1 MKDNF
6 YTIYQVADQL
16 GMSHKTIRSFIS
28 DGRLKASKVGKQWR
42 ITEAEL
48 QSFVHQGESTEDEP
62 KESLNNISFELPS
75 EGTENHIKVSAVLD
89 IIQQDKE
96 QFMRLSNTL
105 LANMNGGGFKLRG
118 CTLNVKYYEQ
128 DRSVKIFLWGSIS
141 FIQDM
146 LETIKMLNET
156 V

>member
-1 MKDNF
+1 MKDKF

-16 GMSHKTIRSFIS
+16 EMSHKTIRNFIS

-42 ITEAEL
+42 IAEADLE
-48 QSFVHQGESTEDEP
+48 SFMNQGESSEDKPE
-62 KESLNNISFELPS
+62 ESLNSISFELPS
-75 EGTENHIKVSAVLD
+75 EGTEDQIKVSAVLD
-89 IIQQDKE
+89 IQQQDKE

-105 LANMNGGGFKLRG
+105 LANMNGGGFKVRG

-128 DRSVKIFLWGSIS
+128 DRTVKIFLWGSIN

-146 LETIKMLNET
+146 LETIKTLNET

>member
-1 MKDNF
+1 LKDKF

-16 GMSHKTIRSFIS
+16 EMSHKTIRNFIS

-42 ITEAEL
+42 IAEADLE
-48 QSFVHQGESTEDEP
+48 SFMNQGESTEDKPE
-62 KESLNNISFELPS
+62 ESLNSISFELPS
-75 EGTENHIKVSAVLD
+75 EGTEDQIKVSAVLD
-89 IIQQDKE
+89 IQQQDKE

-105 LANMNGGGFKLRG
+105 LANMNGGGFKVRG

-128 DRSVKIFLWGSIS
+128 DRTVKIFLWGSIN

-146 LETIKMLNET
+146 LETIKTLNET

>member
-1 MKDNF
+1 MKEKF

-16 GMSHKTIRSFIS
+16 EMSHKTIRNFIS

-42 ITEAEL
+42 IAEADLE
-48 QSFVHQGESTEDEP
+48 FFMKQGESTEDKQE
-62 KESLNNISFELPS
+62 ESLNSIVFELPS
-75 EGTENHIKVSAVLD
+75 EGTEDQIKVSAVLD
-89 IIQQDKE
+89 IKQQDKE

-105 LANMNGGGFKLRG
+105 LANMNGGGFKVRG

-128 DRSVKIFLWGSIS
+128 DRTVKLFLWGSIH

-146 LETIKMLNET
+146 LETIKILNEIA
-156 V
+156 

>member
-1 MKDNF
+1 LKDKF

-16 GMSHKTIRSFIS
+16 EMSHKTIRNFIS

-42 ITEAEL
+42 IAEADLE
-48 QSFVHQGESTEDEP
+48 SFMNQGESTEDKPE
-62 KESLNNISFELPS
+62 ESLNSISFELPS
-75 EGTENHIKVSAVLD
+75 EGTEDHIKVSAVLD
-89 IIQQDKE
+89 IHQQDKE

-105 LANMNGGGFKLRG
+105 LANMNGGGFKVRG

-128 DRSVKIFLWGSIS
+128 DRTVKIFLWGSIN

-146 LETIKMLNET
+146 LETIKTLNET
-156 V
+156 D

>member
-1 MKDNF
+1 MKDKF

-16 GMSHKTIRSFIS
+16 EMSHKTIRNFIS

-42 ITEAEL
+42 IAEADLET
-48 QSFVHQGESTEDEP
+48 FMNQGESTADKPE
-62 KESLNNISFELPS
+62 ESLTNISFELQS
-75 EGTENHIKVSAVLD
+75 EGTEDKIKVSTVLD
-89 IIQQDKE
+89 INQQDKE

-128 DRSVKIFLWGSIS
+128 DRTVKIFLWGSIN

-146 LETIKMLNET
+146 LETIKILNET

>member
-1 MKDNF
+1 LKDKF

-16 GMSHKTIRSFIS
+16 EMSHKTIRNFIS

-42 ITEAEL
+42 IAEADLE
-48 QSFVHQGESTEDEP
+48 SFMNQGESSEDKPE
-62 KESLNNISFELPS
+62 ESLNSISFELPS
-75 EGTENHIKVSAVLD
+75 EGTEDQIKVSAVLD
-89 IIQQDKE
+89 IQQQDKE

-105 LANMNGGGFKLRG
+105 LANMNGGGFKVRG

-128 DRSVKIFLWGSIS
+128 DRTVKIFLWGSIN

-146 LETIKMLNET
+146 LETIKTLNET

>member
-1 MKDNF
+1 MKEKF

-16 GMSHKTIRSFIS
+16 EMSHKTIRNFIS

-42 ITEAEL
+42 IAEADLE
-48 QSFVHQGESTEDEP
+48 SFMKQGESTEDKPE
-62 KESLNNISFELPS
+62 ESLNSIVFELPS
-75 EGTENHIKVSAVLD
+75 EGTEDQIKVSAVLD
-89 IIQQDKE
+89 IKQQDKE

-105 LANMNGGGFKLRG
+105 LANMNGGGFKVRG

-128 DRSVKIFLWGSIS
+128 DRTVKLFLWGSIH

-146 LETIKMLNET
+146 LETIKILNEIA
-156 V
+156 

>member
-1 MKDNF
+1 MKDKF

-16 GMSHKTIRSFIS
+16 EMSHKTIRNFIS

-42 ITEAEL
+42 IAEADLE
-48 QSFVHQGESTEDEP
+48 SFMNQGESTEDKPE
-62 KESLNNISFELPS
+62 ESLNSISFELPS
-75 EGTENHIKVSAVLD
+75 EGTEDHIKVSAVLD
-89 IIQQDKE
+89 IHQQDKE

-105 LANMNGGGFKLRG
+105 LANMNGGGFKVRG

-128 DRSVKIFLWGSIS
+128 DRTVKIFLWGSIN

-146 LETIKMLNET
+146 LETIKTLNET

>member
-1 MKDNF
+1 LKDKF

-16 GMSHKTIRSFIS
+16 EMSHKTIRNFIS

-42 ITEAEL
+42 IAEADLE
-48 QSFVHQGESTEDEP
+48 SFMNQGESSEDKPE
-62 KESLNNISFELPS
+62 ESLNSISFELPS
-75 EGTENHIKVSAVLD
+75 EGTEDQIKVSAVL
-89 IIQQDKE
+89 DKE

-105 LANMNGGGFKLRG
+105 LANMNGGGFKVRG

-128 DRSVKIFLWGSIS
+128 DRTVKIFLWGSIN

-146 LETIKMLNET
+146 LETIKTLNET

>member
-1 MKDNF
+1 MKDKF

-16 GMSHKTIRSFIS
+16 EMSHKTIRNFIS

-42 ITEAEL
+42 IAEADLET
-48 QSFVHQGESTEDEP
+48 FMNQGESTADKSE
-62 KESLNNISFELPS
+62 ESLTNISFELQS
-75 EGTENHIKVSAVLD
+75 EGTEDKIKVSTVLD
-89 IIQQDKE
+89 INQQDKE

-128 DRSVKIFLWGSIS
+128 ERTVKIFLWGSIN

-146 LETIKMLNET
+146 LETIKILNET

>member
-1 MKDNF
+1 LKDKF

-16 GMSHKTIRSFIS
+16 EMSHKTIRNFIS

-42 ITEAEL
+42 IAEADLET
-48 QSFVHQGESTEDEP
+48 FMNQGESTADKSE
-62 KESLNNISFELPS
+62 ESLTNISFELQP
-75 EGTENHIKVSAVLD
+75 EGTEDKIKVSTVLD
-89 IIQQDKE
+89 INQQDKE

-128 DRSVKIFLWGSIS
+128 ERTVKIFLWGSIN

-146 LETIKMLNET
+146 LETIKILNET

>member
-1 MKDNF
+1 MKDKF

-16 GMSHKTIRSFIS
+16 EMSHKTIRNFIS

-42 ITEAEL
+42 IAEADLE
-48 QSFVHQGESTEDEP
+48 SFMNQGESTEDKPE
-62 KESLNNISFELPS
+62 ESLNSISFELPS
-75 EGTENHIKVSAVLD
+75 EGTEDHIKVSAVLD
-89 IIQQDKE
+89 IQQQDKE

-105 LANMNGGGFKLRG
+105 LANMNGGGFKVRG

-128 DRSVKIFLWGSIS
+128 DRTVKIFLWGSIN

-146 LETIKMLNET
+146 LETIKTLNET

>member
-1 MKDNF
+1 MKDKF

-16 GMSHKTIRSFIS
+16 EMSHKTIRNFIS

-42 ITEAEL
+42 IAEADLET
-48 QSFVHQGESTEDEP
+48 FMNQGESTADKSE
-62 KESLNNISFELPS
+62 ESLTNISFELQP
-75 EGTENHIKVSAVLD
+75 EGTEDKIKVSTVLD
-89 IIQQDKE
+89 INQQDKE

-128 DRSVKIFLWGSIS
+128 ERTVKIFLWGSIN

-146 LETIKMLNET
+146 LETIKILNET

>member
-1 MKDNF
+1 MKDKF

-16 GMSHKTIRSFIS
+16 EMSHKTIRNFIS

-42 ITEAEL
+42 IAEADLE
-48 QSFVHQGESTEDEP
+48 SFMNQGESTEDKPE
-62 KESLNNISFELPS
+62 ESLNSISFELPS
-75 EGTENHIKVSAVLD
+75 DGTEDHIKVSAVLD
-89 IIQQDKE
+89 IHQQDKE

-105 LANMNGGGFKLRG
+105 LANMNGGGFKVRG

-128 DRSVKIFLWGSIS
+128 DRTVKIFLWGSIN

-146 LETIKMLNET
+146 LETIKTLNET

>member
-1 MKDNF
+1 LKDKF

-16 GMSHKTIRSFIS
+16 EMSHKTIRNFIS

-42 ITEAEL
+42 IAEADLE
-48 QSFVHQGESTEDEP
+48 SFMNQGESTEDKPE
-62 KESLNNISFELPS
+62 ESLNSISFELPS
-75 EGTENHIKVSAVLD
+75 EGTEDHIKVSAVLD
-89 IIQQDKE
+89 IHQQDKE

-105 LANMNGGGFKLRG
+105 LANMNGGGFKVRG

-128 DRSVKIFLWGSIS
+128 DRTVKIFLWGSIN

-146 LETIKMLNET
+146 LETIKTLNET

>member
-1 MKDNF
+1 MKDKF

-16 GMSHKTIRSFIS
+16 EMSHKTIRNFIS

-42 ITEAEL
+42 IAEADLE
-48 QSFVHQGESTEDEP
+48 SFMNQGESSEDKPE
-62 KESLNNISFELPS
+62 ESLNSISFELPS
-75 EGTENHIKVSAVLD
+75 EGTEDQIKVSAVLD
-89 IIQQDKE
+89 IQQQDKV

-105 LANMNGGGFKLRG
+105 LANMNGGGFKVRG

-128 DRSVKIFLWGSIS
+128 DRTVKIFLWGSIN

-146 LETIKMLNET
+146 LETIKTLNET

>member
-1 MKDNF
+1 MKDKF

-16 GMSHKTIRSFIS
+16 EMSHKTIRNFIS

-42 ITEAEL
+42 IAEADLE
-48 QSFVHQGESTEDEP
+48 SFMNQGESSEDKPE
-62 KESLNNISFELPS
+62 ESLNSISFELPS
-75 EGTENHIKVSAVLD
+75 EGTEDQIKVSAVLD
-89 IIQQDKE
+89 IQQQDKE

-105 LANMNGGGFKLRG
+105 LANMNGGGFKVRG
-118 CTLNVKYYEQ
+118 CTLDVKYYEQ
-128 DRSVKIFLWGSIS
+128 DRTVKIFLWGSIN

-146 LETIKMLNET
+146 LETIKTLNET

>member
-1 MKDNF
+1 LKDKF

-16 GMSHKTIRSFIS
+16 EMSHKTIRNFIS

-42 ITEAEL
+42 IAEADLE
-48 QSFVHQGESTEDEP
+48 SFMNQGESRADRPE
-62 KESLNNISFELPS
+62 ESLTNITFELQS
-75 EGTENHIKVSAVLD
+75 EGTEDKIKVSTVLD
-89 IIQQDKE
+89 INQQDKE

-128 DRSVKIFLWGSIS
+128 DRTVKIFLWGSIN

-146 LETIKMLNET
+146 LETIKILNET

>member
-1 MKDNF
+1 MKEKF

-16 GMSHKTIRSFIS
+16 EMSHKTIRNFIS

-42 ITEAEL
+42 IAEADLE
-48 QSFVHQGESTEDEP
+48 FFMKQGESTEDKQE
-62 KESLNNISFELPS
+62 ESLNSIVFELPS
-75 EGTENHIKVSAVLD
+75 AGTEDQIKVSAVLD
-89 IIQQDKE
+89 IKQQDKE

-105 LANMNGGGFKLRG
+105 LANMNGGGFKVRG

-128 DRSVKIFLWGSIS
+128 DRTVKLFLWGSIH

-146 LETIKMLNET
+146 LETIKILNEIA
-156 V
+156 

>member
-1 MKDNF
+1 MKEKF

-16 GMSHKTIRSFIS
+16 EMSHKTIRNFIS

-42 ITEAEL
+42 IAEADLE
-48 QSFVHQGESTEDEP
+48 FFMKQGESTDDKQE
-62 KESLNNISFELPS
+62 ESLNSIVFELPS
-75 EGTENHIKVSAVLD
+75 EGTEDQIKVSAVLD
-89 IIQQDKE
+89 IKQQDKE

-105 LANMNGGGFKLRG
+105 LANMNGGGFKVRG

-128 DRSVKIFLWGSIS
+128 DRTVKLFLWGSIH

-146 LETIKMLNET
+146 LETIKILNEIA
-156 V
+156 

>member
-1 MKDNF
+1 MKDKF

-16 GMSHKTIRSFIS
+16 EMSHKTIRNFIS

-42 ITEAEL
+42 IAEADLE
-48 QSFVHQGESTEDEP
+48 SFMNQGESTEDKPE
-62 KESLNNISFELPS
+62 ESLNSISFELPS
-75 EGTENHIKVSAVLD
+75 EGTEDQIKVSAVLD
-89 IIQQDKE
+89 IQQQDKE

-105 LANMNGGGFKLRG
+105 LANMNGGGFKVRG

-128 DRSVKIFLWGSIS
+128 DRTVKIFLWGSIN

-146 LETIKMLNET
+146 LETINTLNET

>member
-1 MKDNF
+1 LKDKF

-16 GMSHKTIRSFIS
+16 EMSHKTIRNFIS

-42 ITEAEL
+42 IAEADLET
-48 QSFVHQGESTEDEP
+48 FMNQGESTADKSE
-62 KESLNNISFELPS
+62 ESLTNISFELQS
-75 EGTENHIKVSAVLD
+75 EGTEDKIKVSTVLD
-89 IIQQDKE
+89 INQQDKE

-128 DRSVKIFLWGSIS
+128 ERTVKIFLWGSIN

-146 LETIKMLNET
+146 LETIKILNET

>member
-1 MKDNF
+1 MKDKF

-16 GMSHKTIRSFIS
+16 EMSHKTIRNFIS

-42 ITEAEL
+42 IAEADLE
-48 QSFVHQGESTEDEP
+48 SFMNQGESTEDKPE
-62 KESLNNISFELPS
+62 ESLNSISFELPS
-75 EGTENHIKVSAVLD
+75 EGTEDHIKVSAVLD
-89 IIQQDKE
+89 IHQQDKE

-105 LANMNGGGFKLRG
+105 LANMNGGGFKVRG

-128 DRSVKIFLWGSIS
+128 DRTVKIFLWGSIN

-146 LETIKMLNET
+146 LETIKTLNET
-156 V
+156 D

>member
-1 MKDNF
+1 MKDKF

-16 GMSHKTIRSFIS
+16 EMSHKTIRNFIS

-42 ITEAEL
+42 IAEADLE
-48 QSFVHQGESTEDEP
+48 SFMNQGESTEDKPE
-62 KESLNNISFELPS
+62 ESLNSISFELPS
-75 EGTENHIKVSAVLD
+75 EGTEDQIKVSAVLD
-89 IIQQDKE
+89 IQQQDKE

-105 LANMNGGGFKLRG
+105 LANMNGGGFKVRG

-128 DRSVKIFLWGSIS
+128 DRTVKIFLWGSIN

-146 LETIKMLNET
+146 LETIKTLNET